1 MRTCLHISRDK
12 CNFVEKVKPFNPEEK
27 SMKTFN
33 VGIIGAGHIA
43 EKMTRTLAQ
52 VPEVSVMAVASRS
65 ADKAAAFASM
75 LGVERS
81 YGSYDAILEDA
92 DVDLL
97 YIATP
102 HSCHYEPTRKA
113 LLAGKACLVEKA
125 FTMNAAEAESLIN
138 LSHERG
144 VYLAEA
150 MWIRYMPL
158 CRKIAEVL
166 ESGVIGRPRMLTAS
180 LCYKIDHKE
189 RVMRP
194 ELGGGALLDLG
205 VYPIHFTR
213 MFFGG
218 EVERVVSYGMVGP
231 TGVDLQDSISL
242 VYSKGRMA
250 ALQCSAVCR
259 TDRQAVISGEEGY
272 LVIDN
277 VNNPTRVDVYVGFDH
292 QATYERPEDVV
303 TGYEYQVLEAK
314 RCIEAGLS
322 ESPMMPH
329 SETLAVMRL
338 LDELR
343 GEWGVSL
350 GQLPSVTLPHGLEEQ
365 DGRADRDI
373 E

>member
-1 MRTCLHISRDK
+1 
-12 CNFVEKVKPFNPEEK
+12 
-27 SMKTFN
+27 MKTLN

-52 VPEVSVMAVASRS
+52 VPQVCVKAVASRS
-65 ADKAAAFASM
+65 AQKAGEFASS
-75 LGVERS
+75 LGISRA
-81 YGSYDAILEDA
+81 YGSYDAILEDD
-92 DVDLL
+92 DVQLL

-102 HSCHYEPTRKA
+102 HSHHYEPTRKA

-125 FTMNAAEAESLIN
+125 FTMNADEAEALIG
-138 LSHERG
+138 LSRERG
-144 VYLAEA
+144 IYLAEA

-158 CRKIAEVL
+158 CRKITEVL
-166 ESGVIGRPRMLTAS
+166 QSGVIGRPRMLTAS

-213 MFFGG
+213 MFFGA
-218 EVERVVSYGMVGP
+218 EVERMVSNCMVGP
-231 TGVDLQDSISL
+231 TGVDLQESISL
-242 VYSKGRMA
+242 SYSHGRMA
-250 ALQCSAVCR
+250 ALQCSALCR

-277 VNNPTRVDVYVGFDH
+277 VNNPTLVDVYVGFDKV
-292 QATYERPEDVV
+292 ASYERPEGVV

-314 RCIEAGLS
+314 RCIEARLC

-329 SETLAVMRL
+329 SESLAVMRM
-338 LDELR
+338 LDALR
-343 GEWGVSL
+343 TEWGV
-350 GQLPSVTLPHGLEEQ
+350 PI
-365 DGRADRDI
+365 R
-373 E
+373 

>member
-1 MRTCLHISRDK
+1 
-12 CNFVEKVKPFNPEEK
+12 
-27 SMKTFN
+27 MKTLN

-52 VPEVSVMAVASRS
+52 VPQVCVKAVASRS
-65 ADKAAAFASM
+65 AEKASAFASS
-75 LGVERS
+75 LGIERA
-81 YGSYDAILEDA
+81 YGSYDAILEDP
-92 DVDLL
+92 DVQLL

-102 HSCHYEPTRKA
+102 HSHHYEPT
-113 LLAGKACLVEKA
+113 
-125 FTMNAAEAESLIN
+125 LIR
-138 LSHERG
+138 LSRERG
-144 VYLAEA
+144 IYLAEA

-158 CRKIAEVL
+158 CRKITEVL

-213 MFFGG
+213 MFFGA
-218 EVERVVSYGMVGP
+218 EVERMVSNCMVGP
-231 TGVDLQDSISL
+231 TGVDLQESISL
-242 VYSKGRMA
+242 SYSHGRMA
-250 ALQCSAVCR
+250 ALQCSALCR

-277 VNNPTRVDVYVGFDH
+277 VNNPTLVDVYVGFDKV
-292 QATYERPEDVV
+292 ASYERPEGVV

-314 RCIEAGLS
+314 RCIEAGLC

-329 SETLAVMRL
+329 SESLAVMRM
-338 LDELR
+338 LDALR
-343 GEWGVSL
+343 TEWGV
-350 GQLPSVTLPHGLEEQ
+350 PI
-365 DGRADRDI
+365 R
-373 E
+373 

>member
-1 MRTCLHISRDK
+1 MR
-12 CNFVEKVKPFNPEEK
+12 
-27 SMKTFN
+27 TFN

-52 VPEVSVMAVASRS
+52 VPGVCVTAVASRS
-65 ADKAAAFASM
+65 AAKAREFASS
-75 LGVERS
+75 LGIGRA
-81 YGSYDAILEDA
+81 YGSYDDILCDPQ
-92 DVDLL
+92 VDLL

-125 FTMNAAEAESLIN
+125 FTMSAAEAGALIG

-158 CRKIAEVL
+158 CRQIGQVL
-166 ESGVIGRPRMLTAS
+166 ESGVIGRPRMITAS

-205 VYPIHFTR
+205 VYPLHFTR

-218 EVERVVSYGMVGP
+218 EVERMVSNCMVGP
-231 TGVDLQDSISL
+231 TGVDLQESISL
-242 VYSKGRMA
+242 MYSHGRMA
-250 ALQCSAVCR
+250 SLQCSAVCR

-277 VNNPTRVDVYVGFDH
+277 VNNPTRVDVFVGFDH
-292 QATYERPEDVV
+292 VATYERPGGVV
-303 TGYEYQVLEAK
+303 TGYEYQVLEAQ
-314 RCIEAGLS
+314 RCIAEGRV
-322 ESPMMPH
+322 ESPLMPH
-329 SETLAVMRL
+329 SESLAVMRW
-338 LDELR
+338 LDALR
-343 GEWGVSL
+343 TEWGVDF
-350 GQLPSVTLPHGLEEQ
+350 GQGKK
-365 DGRADRDI
+365 
-373 E
+373 